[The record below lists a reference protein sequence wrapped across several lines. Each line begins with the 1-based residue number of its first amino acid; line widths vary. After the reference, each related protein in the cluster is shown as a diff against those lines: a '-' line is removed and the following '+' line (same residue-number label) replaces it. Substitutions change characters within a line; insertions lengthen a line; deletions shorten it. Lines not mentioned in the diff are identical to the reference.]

1 MIILGNLRH
10 FFPVDGSGISQ
21 YLSTGKCFL
30 NKLSPL
36 DLFNCAGLHTRFAGT
51 QVLEQTR
58 ENRLLHK
65 KAVALLLPTI
75 LY

>member
-1 MIILGNLRH
+1 MIILGNLLR

-21 YLSTGKCFL
+21 YLSTGKCVL

-36 DLFNCAGLHTRFAGT
+36 DLFNCAGLHTWFVGA
-51 QVLEQTR
+51 QVLEQKR
-58 ENRLLHK
+58 ENTVLHK
-65 KAVALLLPTI
+65 NPASLLLPTT